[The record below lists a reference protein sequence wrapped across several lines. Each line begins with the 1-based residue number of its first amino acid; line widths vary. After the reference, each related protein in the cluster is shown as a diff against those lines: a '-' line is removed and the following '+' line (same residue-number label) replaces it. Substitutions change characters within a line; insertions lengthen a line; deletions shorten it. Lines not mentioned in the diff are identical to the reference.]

1 MIIVKMADWSVA
13 KSPENLKTMSL
24 GSCVGVT
31 LYDPNKKVGGL
42 IHAMLP
48 SSENARNTS
57 NSAKFVDIGIP
68 YLIDELVKYGA
79 VKRRLEAK
87 LVGGADMFSMGNNGT
102 INVGRNNIKK
112 AKQVLANLEIPIVAE
127 ETGGNHGRTV
137 TLDTSD
143 GTVFIKSIKYGD
155 SKI

>member
-1 MIIVKMADWSVA
+1 MIIVKMADCAVA

-31 LYDPNKKVGGL
+31 LYDPTRKLGGL

-57 NSAKFVDIGIP
+57 NYAKFVDLGIP
-68 YLIDELVKYGA
+68 YLVDEMAKYGA
-79 VKRRLEAK
+79 AKRRLEAK

-102 INVGRNNIKK
+102 INVGKNNIEKV
-112 AKQVLANLEIPIVAE
+112 KQVLSNMEIPIVAE
-127 ETGGNHGRTV
+127 ETGGNHGRT
-137 TLDTSD
+137 TILDTSD
-143 GTVFIKSIKYGD
+143 GTVFIKSVKYGNTT
-155 SKI
+155 I